1 MKRPGQD
8 VFVEYRSQE
17 IRDYI
22 DAHPEYN
29 NIVIV
34 LSGDVGF
41 YSGARKLLE
50 VLCQD
55 SADLRV
61 QRKNGSEKSEEERD
75 SSAQNN
81 TEIEIQCG
89 ISSVV
94 YFMSQIGLSWDD
106 AKIVSAHGR
115 GCNLIS
121 HICYTEKCFLPYSEL
136 QTV

>member
-22 DAHPEYN
+22 DAHPEYD

-55 SADLRV
+55 REDNTERTDQRRV
-61 QRKNGSEKSEEERD
+61 RKNGIVQHK
-75 SSAQNN
+75 
-81 TEIEIQCG
+81 IIQ
-89 ISSVV
+89 
-94 YFMSQIGLSWDD
+94 
-106 AKIVSAHGR
+106 R
-115 GCNLIS
+115 
-121 HICYTEKCFLPYSEL
+121 
-136 QTV
+136 

>member
-1 MKRPGQD
+1 M
-8 VFVEYRSQE
+8 
-17 IRDYI
+17 
-22 DAHPEYN
+22 
-29 NIVIV
+29 IV

-121 HICYTEKCFLPYSEL
+121 HICYAEKVFSILGTSDGVAVLAEKL
-136 QTV
+136 VKIRDG